1 MAITV
6 SVYNHTSRLFFSGAN
21 AEADT
26 YKILLATSA
35 TFTASDTTLAG
46 VTYTEVA
53 NGNGYTTGGAA
64 LTNVAVTTVTTN
76 DAKFTADTVSWLAG
90 ASPLSAS
97 KAILYNDSDAND
109 SPLALIDF
117 GQTETAEAGTE
128 FRIVWDINGIFTL
141 TLA

>member
-35 TFTASDTTLAG
+35 TFTASHTTLAS

-64 LTNVAVTTVTTN
+64 LTNVTVT
-76 DAKFTADTVSWLAG
+76 TVSWLAG

-109 SPLALIDF
+109 PPLALIDF
-117 GQTETAEAGTE
+117 GQTETAQAGTE